1 VGLFFK
7 DFALFE
13 DGLCLDDF
21 FLFNDGFLRFGFGN
35 GLDGSLLEGRL
46 FKGRFLFS
54 LVGRTLRDKIFEQFF
69 GFHCRV
75 TVHMDVVEFRLHLV
89 FIISRL
95 LWEFK
100 GLIFNF
106 DW

>member
-1 VGLFFK
+1 MGLFFK

-13 DGLCLDDF
+13 DGLGLDDF
-21 FLFNDGFLRFGFGN
+21 FLFDDGFFRFGN
-35 GLDGSLLEGRL
+35 RLDGRLFEGRL
-46 FKGRFLFS
+46 LDRRFLFS
-54 LVGRTLRDKIFEQFF
+54 LVGRTHRDEIFEQFL

-75 TVHMDVVEFRLHLV
+75 AVHMNVVMFRLHLV
-89 FIISRL
+89 LIMNRL
-95 LWEFK
+95 LWVFK